1 MKKHKKEHYIIDG
14 YNVINSW
21 PELVAL
27 RDNLSYARDR
37 LINIMAEYGAFEH
50 YDITIVFDALFVDGN
65 ESHYEINENLV
76 VVYTE
81 EGETADS
88 YIEKFAYQL
97 VREGKEVYVVT
108 SDGIEQSV
116 ILGAG
121 AYRIPSKEM
130 LRNVKKT
137 KKKIAEEYTLPKHKI
152 QRRELGGRIN
162 DDIAKKLDILRKK
175 Q

>member
-1 MKKHKKEHYIIDG
+1 MRVQKRENFIIDG
-14 YNVINSW
+14 YNVINAW
-21 PELVAL
+21 PELMAL
-27 RDNLSYARDR
+27 RDNLAYARDR
-37 LINIMAEYGAFEH
+37 LIDIMAEYGAFEH
-50 YDITIVFDALFVDGN
+50 YDITIVFDALFVVGN
-65 ESHYEINENLV
+65 ESYERVNQHLAV
-76 VVYTE
+76 VFTD

-108 SDGIEQSV
+108 SDGTEQSV

-121 AYRIPSKEM
+121 AYRIPSAEM

-137 KKKIAEEYTLPKHKI
+137 KKKIADEYTQPKHKVV
-152 QRRELGGRIN
+152 RSELGGRIN

-175 Q
+175 H